1 MELFKLYGNI
11 LIKNEEATQSLHS
24 TQKDAIEVANKFEK
38 MAESGTSSG
47 SKLNGAFKGIQNVLS
62 TFGVNLSDNAVLWG
76 TWAVAGIA
84 AVAEISKKLYELT
97 AQTSEYGDNIDKM
110 SQKLGLSTEAYQ
122 KWDYVIGLAG
132 GDIDSMSAGFKTMTN
147 TLADAQNGTESAIE
161 KFTALGISMEDI
173 NNLDSE
179 QMFEKVICTLQNM
192 DDQTQ
197 KAAAANDL
205 FGKSGQNLLPLLNQ
219 TNDETQELIDSTSE
233 LGLIM
238 SEDSV
243 EASAKFKDTQ
253 TTIKAAMDA
262 TSRSLGEMLMPYF
275 QRLLDWVMDH
285 MPEIQNIMTSAFE
298 FIVGAIELVSPV
310 IETVL
315 TAVGAL
321 VDGVSWAC
329 DMLDTLLSPL
339 FEFIEDSLNVII
351 DLINAVTFGLLDL
364 DHVGSSSSQAWDKWL
379 KEGEKTT
386 KAAQEGKSL
395 TGFANGGVVTSIKSV
410 VGESGPE
417 ILDLSG
423 SAPVIT
429 PISNGRQTT
438 SGGNIFNITID
449 AKNVKEFNDV
459 VRIMKT
465 AQQRERMGTV

>member
-97 AQTSEYGDNIDKM
+97 AQTAEYGDNIDKM

-161 KFTALGISMEDI
+161 KFTALGISMEDVS
-173 NNLDSE
+173 NLDSE
-179 QMFEKVICTLQNM
+179 AMFEKVIFSLQNM

-238 SEDSV
+238 SEDSI
-243 EASAKFKDTQ
+243 EASAKFMDTQ
-253 TTIKAAMDA
+253 DTIKSALEA
-262 TSRSLGEMLMPYF
+262 TGRSLGEMLMPYF
-275 QRLLDWVMDH
+275 QRFLDWVMEH
-285 MPEIQNIMTSAFE
+285 LPEIQNIMTSAFE
-298 FIVGAIELVSPV
+298 FIVGAIEHISPA

-315 TAVGAL
+315 TVVGAL

-339 FEFIEDSLNVII
+339 VEFIEDSMNAII
-351 DLINAVTFGLLDL
+351 DLINTVTFGLLDL
-364 DHVGSSSSQAWDKWL
+364 DHVGSSSSASWDKWL
-379 KEGEKTT
+379 KEGQKTT
-386 KAAQEGKSL
+386 QRAQEGNSFR
-395 TGFANGGVVTSIKSV
+395 GFANGGVVTSIRSV

-423 SAPVIT
+423 SAPVVT

-449 AKNVKEFNDV
+449 AKNVKEFNDI

>member
-47 SKLNGAFKGIQNVLS
+47 SKLNGAFKGVQNVLGA
-62 TFGVNLSDNAVLWG
+62 FGVNLSDNAILWG
-76 TWAVAGIA
+76 TWAVAGVA
-84 AVAEISKKLYELT
+84 AVAEISSKLYELT
-97 AQTSEYGDNIDKM
+97 AKTAEYGDHLDKM

-132 GDIDSMSAGFKTMTN
+132 GDIDSMSAGFKTMTG

-161 KFTALGISMEDI
+161 KFTALGLSMEDI

-179 QMFEKVICTLQNM
+179 AMFEKVIFSLQNM

-238 SEDSV
+238 SEDSIA
-243 EASAKFKDTQ
+243 ASATFMDTQ
-253 TTIKAAMDA
+253 DTIKSALEA
-262 TSRSLGEMLMPYF
+262 TGRSLGEMLLPYF
-275 QRLLDWVMDH
+275 QRFLDWVMDH
-285 MPEIQNIMTSAFE
+285 LPEIQNIMTSAFE

-364 DHVGSSSSQAWDKWL
+364 DHVGSSSSSAWDKWL